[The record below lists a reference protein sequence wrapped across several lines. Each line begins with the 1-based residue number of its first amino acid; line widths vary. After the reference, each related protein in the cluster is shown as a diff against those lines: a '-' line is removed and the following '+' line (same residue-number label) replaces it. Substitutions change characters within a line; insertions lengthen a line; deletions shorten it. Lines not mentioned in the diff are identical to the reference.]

1 MTVIQSTSA
10 DSIQNPN
17 LYEEDFYQW
26 IETTINL
33 LRNRKLNQLDYD
45 NLIEELES
53 MGRSE
58 KRVIKSNLE
67 VVLLH
72 LLKWKY
78 QPEHCSK
85 SWQNSI
91 REHRKRIQKLLQD
104 SPSLNKWLSDVFD
117 ECYQDA
123 RDDAAYETGLPI
135 EQFPTQSP
143 FLKEEALNI
152 NYLPD

>member
-1 MTVIQSTSA
+1 MTVTQSTSA

-17 LYEEDFYQW
+17 LYEQDFYQW
-26 IETTINL
+26 IETTVNL
-33 LRNRKLNQLDYD
+33 LRERKLNQLDYD

-58 KRVIKSNLE
+58 KRAVKSNLE

-78 QPEHCSK
+78 EPEYRSR

-91 REHRKRIQKLLQD
+91 REHRKRIHKLLQD
-104 SPSLNKWLSDVFD
+104 SPSLNQWLTDVFD
-117 ECYQDA
+117 ECYQVA
-123 RDDAAYETGLPI
+123 RNDAAYETGLPI
-135 EQFPTQSP
+135 EQFPSKSP
-143 FLKEEALNI
+143 FLVEETLNS

>member
-1 MTVIQSTSA
+1 MTVTQSTST

-17 LYEEDFYQW
+17 LYEQDFYQW

-58 KRVIKSNLE
+58 KRALKSNLE

-78 QPEHCSK
+78 QPEYRSK

-91 REHRKRIQKLLQD
+91 REHRKRIQQLLQD
-104 SPSLNKWLSDVFD
+104 SPSLDQWLTDVF
-117 ECYQDA
+117 EKCYQVA

-135 EQFPTQSP
+135 EIPIKSP
-143 FLKEEALNI
+143 FLVEETLNF

>member
-1 MTVIQSTSA
+1 MTVNQSTST

-17 LYEEDFYQW
+17 LYEQDFYQW

-33 LRNRKLNQLDYD
+33 LRNRELNQLDYD

-58 KRVIKSNLE
+58 KRALKSNLE

-78 QPEHCSK
+78 QPEYRSK

-104 SPSLNKWLSDVFD
+104 SPSLDEWLTDVFD
-117 ECYQDA
+117 KCYQVA
-123 RDDAAYETGLPI
+123 KDDAAYETGLPI
-135 EQFPTQSP
+135 EKFPIKSP
-143 FLKEEALNI
+143 FLVEETLNFH
-152 NYLPD
+152 YLPD

>member
-1 MTVIQSTSA
+1 MTVTQSTST

-17 LYEEDFYQW
+17 LYEQDFYQW

-33 LRNRKLNQLDYD
+33 LRNRKLNELDYD

-53 MGRSE
+53 IGRSE
-58 KRVIKSNLE
+58 KRAVKSNLE

-78 QPEHCSK
+78 QPEYRSK
-85 SWQNSI
+85 SWQNSM

-104 SPSLNKWLSDVFD
+104 SPSLDQWLTDVY
-117 ECYQDA
+117 EKCYQVA

-135 EQFPTQSP
+135 EIPIKSP
-143 FLKEEALNI
+143 FLVEETLNF